1 MEGMEKVREAIID
14 KVKAE
19 AQQIIREAEEKAQQE
34 IQEAEA
40 QRETKFEAEKRKMLE
55 EAGGEATIILAQA
68 SLKGRQELSK
78 AKAEIINGL
87 VSRVKSTLLGISSDE
102 GSLRNLII
110 EAVNEL
116 AANEARILVSTKDMD
131 TAQKLLK
138 EDSRLARKVKEV
150 KEFDCTGGVVA
161 EDITGKLSIDN
172 TYDTRLEMLLPQILP
187 EINKELFKIL

>member
-1 MEGMEKVREAIID
+1 
-14 KVKAE
+14 
-19 AQQIIREAEEKAQQE
+19 
-34 IQEAEA
+34 
-40 QRETKFEAEKRKMLE
+40 MLE

-78 AKAEIINGL
+78 AKAEVIDGL

-116 AANEARILVSTKDMD
+116 GANEARILVSTKDMD

-138 EDSRLARKVKEV
+138 EDGTLAGKVKEV